1 MVETPDKIP
10 LPGLASN
17 GRVSRRRQDHLGL
30 LKRRQLMNVAQELQE
45 AHLPRQV
52 GFAEPPQ
59 YPHIGLQQ
67 RKEALRSILMH
78 VPARVFLLRVLHC
91 VMRIARDQRVAAGRV
106 RGEFACQLAWRGRPP
121 SAPSCP

>member
-78 VPARVFLLRVLHC
+78 VPARVF
-91 VMRIARDQRVAAGRV
+91 VAAQEHNGVCAQTSPRLSSHSL
-106 RGEFACQLAWRGRPP
+106 RISLP
-121 SAPSCP
+121 SRSH